1 MGIEKF
7 GMPTVGMIGG
17 GQLGRMTALA
27 AHHLGIAVVLLDPDP
42 LCSAAQVVPRTI
54 VASLDDPEALE
65 KLANCVDVVTYENEW
80 LNPER
85 LAALEKQ
92 GFKVRPTSRTLARIQ
107 DKFFQ
112 RTDLQA
118 AGLPVPMFAA
128 MDSLA
133 DLEAWVVNQGF
144 PAVIKMRV
152 QGYDGRGVRIAH
164 TYSEL
169 VEAWNALS
177 YQSLLVEK
185 FVPFEK
191 ELAVMV
197 ARSETGEVRSY
208 PVVETVQKNN
218 VCHTVTVPADFDAM
232 TTRKCQHLACAAV
245 ECFDGIGIFGVE
257 LFLKTDGSILINELA
272 PRPHNSGHYS
282 LDACLTDQFEQYLR
296 AIFGLPLGE
305 TALHSPAA
313 AMVNILG
320 EESMHF
326 SLQEILDPDV
336 HLHWYGKSEARPGRK
351 LGHLNAVGVDA
362 KAALAKVLSVH
373 QRLGGL

>member
-1 MGIEKF
+1 MGVEKF

-27 AHHLGIAVVLLDPDP
+27 AHRLGIAVVLLDPDP
-42 LCSAAQVVPRTI
+42 SCSAAQVVPRMI
-54 VASLDDPEALE
+54 VAPLDDPEALNL
-65 KLANCVDVVTYENEW
+65 LATSVDVVTYENEW
-80 LNPER
+80 LNPEQ
-85 LAALEKQ
+85 LASLERQ
-92 GFKVRPTSRTLARIQ
+92 GYKVRPTSSTLARIQ

-112 RTDLQA
+112 RNDLQK
-118 AGLPVPMFAA
+118 AGLPVPVFAA
-128 MDSLA
+128 VDSLA
-133 DLEAWVVNQGF
+133 DLEAWVAEQGF
-144 PAVIKMRV
+144 PVVIKMRV

-164 TYSEL
+164 THAQL
-169 VEAWNALS
+169 VNAWSALS
-177 YQSLLVEK
+177 HQPLLAEA

-197 ARSETGEVRSY
+197 ARSELGEVGAY

-218 VCHTVTVPADFDAM
+218 VCHTVSVPADINERIAQ
-232 TTRKCQHLACAAV
+232 KCRNLACAAV
-245 ECFDGIGIFGVE
+245 ECFAGVGIFGIE
-257 LFLKTDGSILINELA
+257 LFLKADGTVLINELA

-320 EESMHF
+320 EESMH
-326 SLQEILDPDV
+326 LNLKATLDLDV
-336 HLHWYGKSEARPGRK
+336 HLHWYGKPESRPGRK
-351 LGHLNAVGVDA
+351 LGHINAVGKDP
-362 KAALAKVLSVH
+362 KAALEKVMAAH
-373 QRLGGL
+373 QRLGLS